1 MMATLNDT
9 AQSWVLQPDGEYSRL
24 VPQAHEAFFSSHD
37 YFMLHPSL
45 SGRGSHRDDV
55 DGTGAGHEAT
65 PHRHRIFQ
73 ESDL

>member
-9 AQSWVLQPDGEYSRL
+9 AQSWTLLPDGEYQRH
-24 VPQAHEAFFSSHD
+24 VPSVQDSFSSHD

-45 SGRGSHRDDV
+45 SGRGSHRDDIEGSSNGESV
-55 DGTGAGHEAT
+55 H
-65 PHRHRIFQ
+65 HRHRIHL